1 MFKKN
6 QPSDMK
12 PENFGV
18 GSIVILSRKQ
28 YLVCGSITSL
38 PARAWLL
45 DCDTFI
51 HATTFS
57 DKIDDLNWFSEDEAR
72 QLIGLLDVAFSDVDI
87 DTRGLKGT
95 IRVI

>member
-12 PENFGV
+12 PEHFGV
-18 GSIVILSRKQ
+18 GSIIIVSDKQ
-28 YLVCGSITSL
+28 YLVCGTDD
-38 PARAWLL
+38 RAWLL
-45 DCDTFI
+45 DCNTFI
-51 HATTFS
+51 RATPISSNRIT
-57 DKIDDLNWFSEDEAR
+57 DLNWFSEDEAR

-87 DTRGLKGT
+87 DTKGLKGT